1 MMCLRKYDLEEEYC
15 ALLFD
20 QGLLV
25 MTPFR
30 GDLLFHALVQ
40 VQFVW
45 AHHRQLESLP
55 IVMTIIVKS

>member
-15 ALLFD
+15 VLLID
-20 QGLLV
+20 QELLV

-30 GDLLFHALVQ
+30 EDPLFHALVQ

-45 AHHRQLESLP
+45 AHHRQLENLP
-55 IVMTIIVKS
+55 IVMQNLVES